1 MGVNSYFVH
10 RITDRPHATPNY
22 RPRNQSLKLIIID
35 RHNFSRKTGL
45 YMSNVGM
52 INSRSN
58 VFFKNN

>member
-35 RHNFSRKTGL
+35 RH
-45 YMSNVGM
+45 
-52 INSRSN
+52 
-58 VFFKNN
+58 VFLLKNISYKEN